1 MTGKTNQKNIRMFMK
16 LKSISKQVEQIMD
29 KITATKKVRMQG
41 NSLVVFVSEECKM
54 IGVERGDIVDVTI
67 EKKEKMQNHDH

>member
-1 MTGKTNQKNIRMFMK
+1 
-16 LKSISKQVEQIMD
+16 MD
-29 KITATKKVRMQG
+29 KITATKKIRMQG